1 MDDEGQIQ
9 GEANKDSPTV
19 NREMVERYKELTSI
33 MKEFR
38 KTLGPRKEAIFALS
52 AETFDFDEI
61 YDLIEVGGGE
71 SLTVSGKIEGKP
83 MSIMFRTKEEK

>member
-1 MDDEGQIQ
+1 MPDETTVEPI
-9 GEANKDSPTV
+9 KDQVEVS
-19 NREMVERYKELTSI
+19 RAMVERYKELGFI

-38 KTLGPRKEAIFALS
+38 KTLGPRKEAIFQVA

-71 SLTVSGKIEGKP
+71 SLSISGKIEGKP
-83 MSIMFRTKEEK
+83 MTIMFRCKEEAK

>member
-1 MDDEGQIQ
+1 MDEEETGP
-9 GEANKDSPTV
+9 ETTEDSPRV
-19 NREMVERYKELTSI
+19 DREMVERYKELTSI

-38 KTLGPRKEAIFALS
+38 KTLGPRKEAIFTLA

-71 SLTVSGKIEGKP
+71 SLTVSGTIEGKS